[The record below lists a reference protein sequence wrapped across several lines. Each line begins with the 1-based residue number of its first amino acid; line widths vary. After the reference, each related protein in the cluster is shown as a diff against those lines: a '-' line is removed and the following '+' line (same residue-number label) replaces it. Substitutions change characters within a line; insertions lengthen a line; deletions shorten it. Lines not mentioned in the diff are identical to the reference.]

1 MLTVSEL
8 RNGTVSEFLLASQWN
23 LTLDEENISET
34 VTVLEKNWTSLAKSI
49 SGTQQYPFVTLLR
62 AAEEAPCSKIQTIS
76 GWAPKSFCK
85 ELQMMFY

>member
-1 MLTVSEL
+1 MLTISEV
-8 RNGTVSEFLLASQWN
+8 RNGTVLEFLLASQWN
-23 LTLDEENISET
+23 LTLDEENISEM
-34 VTVLEKNWTSLAKSI
+34 VTVLEKNQTSLAKSI
-49 SGTQQYPFVTLLR
+49 SGRDFLDFFR

>member
-1 MLTVSEL
+1 MEL
-8 RNGTVSEFLLASQWN
+8 RNGTISEFLLASQWN
-23 LTLDEENISET
+23 LTLDKENIFKT
-34 VTVLEKNWTSLAKSI
+34 VTVSEKNRTSLAKSI
-49 SGTQQYPFVTLLR
+49 SGRQQYPFVTLLR